1 MRPCSG
7 FPGSCTKSGA
17 RSRIIPSQRNWTSRR
32 SVFRLSLTLNIVV
45 RAPVEKA
52 AGELALRQHGVG
64 GEDAPG
70 DVGQRV
76 DQRDDDADLVRPLP
90 LAAVTRVQNGFF

>member
-1 MRPCSG
+1 MWNAPLD
-7 FPGSCTKSGA
+7 
-17 RSRIIPSQRNWTSRR
+17 RIIPKGNSRHGSWHLDVPAQRLPVVLDREHA
-32 SVFRLSLTLNIVV
+32 V
-45 RAPVEKA
+45 RAPVEEA

-70 DVGQRV
+70 DAGQRV

-90 LAAVTRVQNGFF
+90 LAAVTRVRNGFS